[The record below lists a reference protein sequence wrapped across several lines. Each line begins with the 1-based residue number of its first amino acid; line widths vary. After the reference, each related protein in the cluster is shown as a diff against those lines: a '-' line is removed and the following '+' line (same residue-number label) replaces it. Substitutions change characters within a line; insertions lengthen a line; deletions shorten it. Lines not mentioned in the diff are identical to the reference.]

1 MPVWLWVRFIARR
14 WITNP
19 LRVGLLMVS
28 VALATTLWTA
38 VTRVAFSSVES
49 FEESIGL
56 SDQKFDIRVSA
67 GAGRMSVERLGA
79 TLMTLPSVSDLVFIT
94 REPGIITRTATRAEK
109 ALSYSITIVGISGMG
124 SRPLARQE
132 DRVVALSEKTLWSL
146 GLNVGDR
153 VTLQWGGVSKELKVA
168 LLPKGNQTIFSR
180 AAVVPFEHF
189 PNLENVDE
197 VLVSLRAG
205 SPSPESLRDLALWF
219 RSSLGSERVNVEPV
233 SAPIE
238 RAQSVTAAYRF
249 NILIVAAMSLGV
261 CALLVYQATQL
272 SLLALSREVSILSIL
287 GLSAM
292 ELGSA
297 LVLEAALVSACGA
310 ILGLVIGYPLT
321 LFITSSLLETAYD
334 LYGVEFSALS
344 TAEYLLRASL
354 TIVTVIIVGGLSAVA
369 AAARAV
375 TGSVSHGARRER
387 IHMRP
392 ISRRAGVA
400 WPALT
405 SAFLAVSICWLTLR
419 PNVFLTYLTVGFSLI
434 WVAGAALGALV
445 FVPFFVSTATS
456 GLSRLLAGNLLK
468 RSGGSYAFGVIA
480 SAVAIALMI
489 SLACMVGSFRST
501 LRDWSRVRLQGDLFI
516 SSAISGEGNESRIPQ
531 RVVDDIRKDP
541 ETLRVVAYRETRD
554 SVSGGDA
561 IVAGTDIRAQCE
573 RGVYLFI
580 SGGCDEIH
588 SDGTPFA
595 VISESAARKRDLSQG
610 DMVTL
615 GGRRLRVAAIAREF
629 GTEQPLF
636 VIEESLFNEIYD
648 SPGVKTVT
656 IDLKDRSR
664 VETVRESL
672 ERRYQEP
679 IVVRDHRELL
689 SLVEDIFN
697 RTFTI
702 TDSVRWIVFI
712 LALAGLVSG
721 YLQHTW
727 ERRVDLRVLDVQ
739 GLNRGEWAR
748 VFCAEALS
756 IVVVSV
762 VIGGLGGGGLGYIL
776 TEYLNPL
783 VFGWRLRFNVGAPV
797 LIELC
802 SFIIVSV
809 VSMVVGAM
817 IVLRCVR
824 GSVGLR
830 DE

>member
-1 MPVWLWVRFIARR
+1 
-14 WITNP
+14 
-19 LRVGLLMVS
+19 MVS

-56 SDQKFDIRVSA
+56 SEEKFDIRVSA
-67 GAGRMSVERLGA
+67 GAGRMSAQRLGA

-94 REPGIITRTATRAEK
+94 REPGFIARATAGGEK
-109 ALSYSITIVGISGMG
+109 HPSSPITIVGLSGMG
-124 SRPLARQE
+124 SRLLARQE
-132 DRVVALSEKTLWSL
+132 ERVVALSERTLRSL
-146 GLNVGDR
+146 GLNVGDS

-168 LLPKGNQTIFSR
+168 LPPKRNQTIFSR
-180 AAVVPFEHF
+180 AAVLPLEHF
-189 PNLENVDE
+189 SSLENVDE
-197 VLVSLRAG
+197 VLISSRAG

-219 RSSLGSERVNVEPV
+219 RSSLESDQVKVEPV
-233 SAPIE
+233 SAPID
-238 RAQSVTAAYRF
+238 RAQAVTAAYRF
-249 NILIVAAMSLGV
+249 NILIVAAMSLAV
-261 CALLVYQATQL
+261 CALLVFQATQL
-272 SLLALSREVSILSIL
+272 SLLSLSREVSILSIL

-321 LFITSSLLETAYD
+321 LAITSSLLETAYD

-344 TAEYLLRASL
+344 TTEYLLRALL
-354 TIVTVIIVGGLSAVA
+354 TIVTVIVIGGLSAA
-369 AAARAV
+369 AASARAV
-375 TGSVSHGARRER
+375 TGSLSHGARREK
-387 IHMRP
+387 IHVRP
-392 ISRRAGVA
+392 ISRRMGVVWSA
-400 WPALT
+400 VT
-405 SAFLAVSICWLTLR
+405 SALLAVSVSWLMLR
-419 PNVFLTYLTVGFSLI
+419 PNVILTYLTVGLSLI

-445 FVPFFVSTATS
+445 LVPFLVSTVAS
-456 GLSRLLAGNLLK
+456 GLSRLLAGTLLK

-489 SLACMVGSFRST
+489 SLACMVGSFRET

-531 RVVDDIRKDP
+531 RVVDDIRNDP

-554 SVSGGDA
+554 SVSGSDA

-573 RGVYLFI
+573 RGVYIFI

-588 SDGTPFA
+588 SGGTPFTI
-595 VISESAARKRDLSQG
+595 ISESAARKRDLSQG
-610 DMVTL
+610 DAVTL

-648 SPGVKTVT
+648 SPGVKTLT
-656 IDLKDRSR
+656 IDLNDRSR

-679 IVVRDHRELL
+679 IVVRNHGDLL
-689 SLVEDIFN
+689 NLVEDIFN

-721 YLQHTW
+721 YLQHAW

-739 GLNRGEWAR
+739 GLNRREWAR
-748 VFCAEALS
+748 VFCVEALG

-762 VIGGLGGGGLGYIL
+762 VIGGIGGVILGYIL

-783 VFGWRLRFNVGAPV
+783 VFGWRLRLNVGARV

-802 SFIIVSV
+802 SFIVISV
-809 VSMVVGAM
+809 GSMVGGAM
-817 IVLRCVR
+817 IVLRRVR
-824 GSVGLR
+824 RSVGLR